1 MSKITDKVTELA
13 LPVVEEE
20 GCSLWDVEYVREAGS
35 WYLRVFIDK
44 EGGVGIDDCERI
56 SRRLDPILDEADP
69 IPDSYVFE
77 VGSAGAERELKRP
90 RDFEQFMGSEVEVRL
105 YRPVDGSKHYTGTL
119 TGYED
124 GAVTL
129 TQGEKTLR
137 FTKEQVAQVRLYV
150 SFN

>member
-1 MSKITDKVTELA
+1 MSKITDKATELA
-13 LPVVEEE
+13 QPVVEEE

-90 RDFEQFMGSEVEVRL
+90 RDFEQFMGEEVELRT
-105 YRPVDGSKHYTGTL
+105 YQSVDGSKCFVGAL
-119 TGYED
+119 AGYDD
-124 GAVTL
+124 GAVSLRTGGKL
-129 TQGEKTLR
+129 RRFEKGQIALV
-137 FTKEQVAQVRLYV
+137 KLHI
-150 SFN
+150 SI